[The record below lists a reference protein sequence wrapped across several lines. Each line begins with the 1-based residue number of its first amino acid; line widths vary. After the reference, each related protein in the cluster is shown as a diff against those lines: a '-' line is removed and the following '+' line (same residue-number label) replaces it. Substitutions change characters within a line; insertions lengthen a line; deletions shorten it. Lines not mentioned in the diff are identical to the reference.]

1 MLVDH
6 YFNNTYSP
14 TYPQGLPTFLTIAAD
29 SPSWG
34 LVGLG
39 LWKAQISSNSLAS
52 GEGIR
57 SGYGGKEGRNP
68 RAWFLLEG
76 ANLTCTYSVPLL
88 QSSLLPF
95 KPILGIEFRSPGFC
109 LCQVLSHLSGPLLP
123 FLTECHCVA
132 QASLRLWQSFCLY
145 LLGAKIKG
153 ICHHKHL
160 L

>member
-1 MLVDH
+1 MKLFLTVHWRKVWDLARLGGFFRDPLFVNQVLVDH

-68 RAWFLLEG
+68 RTWFLLEG

-109 LCQVLSHLSGPLLP
+109 AKCWAISQVLF
-123 FLTECHCVA
+123 FLF
-132 QASLRLWQSFCLY
+132 WQSVTV
-145 LLGAKIKG
+145 
-153 ICHHKHL
+153 
-160 L
+160 